1 MGLFLASVLF
11 LHPAVKLIRSATGYG
26 EGLPVV
32 TADDLSDV
40 YDLSDMVGV
49 VGQLAID
56 SIDGQQWFVA
66 YVDGTQQ
73 VVCGQAAQGAQQAVP
88 SLIPL
93 FDQLVAGRM
102 FSLQAEFGLSVPVRF
117 FSVFRQEIGPSADH
131 IATEVPDNDGD
142 AIGGF
147 IGGVMEIFFLQL
159 HKGAFSQHFVGGQ
172 AFDG

>member
-1 MGLFLASVLF
+1 MGRDDFWICGSKDVGLFLASVLF

-117 FSVFRQEIGPSADH
+117 FSVFLRKLVHLLIILPLRCRIMMAMLLEAS
-131 IATEVPDNDGD
+131 
-142 AIGGF
+142 
-147 IGGVMEIFFLQL
+147 L
-159 HKGAFSQHFVGGQ
+159 GA
-172 AFDG
+172 

>member
-1 MGLFLASVLF
+1 MGRDDFWICGSKDVGLFLASVLF
-11 LHPAVKLIRSATGYG
+11 FHPAVKLIRSAPGYG

-73 VVCGQAAQGAQQAVP
+73 VVCSQAAQGA
-88 SLIPL
+88 
-93 FDQLVAGRM
+93 
-102 FSLQAEFGLSVPVRF
+102 
-117 FSVFRQEIGPSADH
+117 
-131 IATEVPDNDGD
+131 
-142 AIGGF
+142 
-147 IGGVMEIFFLQL
+147 
-159 HKGAFSQHFVGGQ
+159 
-172 AFDG
+172 